1 MFSKLITY
9 SKFGSLFCGVEHTII
24 DDKEQ
29 LNVLLLRKNNNEFKI
44 ESNFN
49 SHNIADLKNQ
59 LKATQHLFLIIN
71 NQDVLTKQI
80 EGIHETHIAVSK
92 AFPNLKLDDF
102 YYEVLSSNE
111 DTFVA
116 ICRKDRVDTLIKQ
129 YNRHNF
135 NIINFSL
142 GSLIVSQLK
151 SIINDSIVNTS
162 NSIVT
167 FNDKEISDINTS
179 SKTELVTYNIN
190 GLKITNHT
198 LLPLAGIIS
207 YYSKHVLTTSNFE
220 SNSLKLMADFNHK
233 RFFSISLK
241 TGLSSV
247 FILLLISFLFF
258 SNYTNKTN
266 MLSIEL
272 ETNKALKNE
281 LLKLNEQ
288 VSKKENLVTS
298 FSLSSS
304 KASWYLDQ
312 IGNSIPNSVLL
323 TSLNFQPLTKNIKED
338 IKISTQ
344 ENNILIQGTST
355 KSDDFSKWVQQLEQ
369 KNWVYKVLIQD
380 YGTGKKNT
388 TAFELLIEFI
398 E

>member
-167 FNDKEISDINTS
+167 FNDKEISD
-179 SKTELVTYNIN
+179 
-190 GLKITNHT
+190 
-198 LLPLAGIIS
+198 
-207 YYSKHVLTTSNFE
+207 
-220 SNSLKLMADFNHK
+220 
-233 RFFSISLK
+233 
-241 TGLSSV
+241 
-247 FILLLISFLFF
+247 
-258 SNYTNKTN
+258 
-266 MLSIEL
+266 
-272 ETNKALKNE
+272 
-281 LLKLNEQ
+281 
-288 VSKKENLVTS
+288 
-298 FSLSSS
+298 
-304 KASWYLDQ
+304 
-312 IGNSIPNSVLL
+312 
-323 TSLNFQPLTKNIKED
+323 
-338 IKISTQ
+338 
-344 ENNILIQGTST
+344 
-355 KSDDFSKWVQQLEQ
+355 
-369 KNWVYKVLIQD
+369 
-380 YGTGKKNT
+380 
-388 TAFELLIEFI
+388 
-398 E
+398 